1 MKYDFMTGQYIT
13 RRKVQI
19 PLKQKLEK
27 SIHAQVF
34 EKQGSLGFG
43 RSRGV
48 CQKSIDKKSTLVDFL
63 RDGNPGIVKEA
74 D

>member
-1 MKYDFMTGQYIT
+1 MYMQVIEKRPKGVGFARSTGI
-13 RRKVQI
+13 
-19 PLKQKLEK
+19 
-27 SIHAQVF
+27 
-34 EKQGSLGFG
+34 
-43 RSRGV
+43 